1 MKLGLKIWS
10 TNDYYIEETLDLFS
24 RGIFDYI
31 ELFTVPNSEHFKKQW
46 SELNIPYILHAPHS
60 LAGINPAQKKLEFNN
75 FKNIL
80 TLEKFR
86 KALNPKYIIFHP
98 GLDGDINETI
108 RQFRLLKTRF
118 PEIHK
123 ISLIE
128 NKPVRGIN
136 GEKCIGTNPEEIKL
150 LLKETEMN
158 FCLDIGHA
166 FCAANSLKID
176 IWDFLKNFLK
186 LKPNMY
192 HLSDGTNNSEL
203 DEHKNY
209 KNGNFDLKKILSL
222 LPANSMISIE
232 TEKTSDK
239 KLNTFADDA
248 IFLRKLSS

>member
-10 TNDYYIEETLDLFS
+10 TNDYYIKEAIDLFS
-24 RGIFDYI
+24 KGIFDYI
-31 ELFTVPNSEHFKKQW
+31 ELFTVQNSEHFIERW

-60 LAGINPAQKKLEFNN
+60 LAGINPAQKKLEAYNL
-75 FKNIL
+75 KNIE

-98 GLDGDINETI
+98 GLDGEINETI
-108 RQFRLLKTRF
+108 RQFLILKKEF

-128 NKPVRGIN
+128 NKPVKGIN
-136 GEKCIGTNPEEIKL
+136 GEKCIGTNPEEIKSL
-150 LLKETEMN
+150 MNKTEMN

-176 IWDFLKNFLK
+176 IWEFFEEMLQ
-186 LKPNMY
+186 LKPSMF

-203 DEHKNY
+203 DEHRNY
-209 KNGNFDLKKILSL
+209 RNGNFDLKKILSF
-222 LPANSMISIE
+222 LPKNSIISIE
-232 TEKTSDK
+232 TEKTSNK
-239 KLNTFADDA
+239 KLKTFTDDA
-248 IFLRKLSS
+248 IFLRSLSS